1 MWRDRIKRLRVV
13 VEHLLQSSDDEDE
26 AQPHMDQYGNH
37 LRRGGYHPTPQQQ
50 PDATGQQKWRH
61 PWQASKLSKI
71 FARTDTYDE
80 TSFGGK
86 LFRSRTSVPRILFDE
101 LVTEA
106 QRYPELP
113 DHRAGDGQG
122 KRGPSCI
129 PLRIKLGGVLNWM
142 RMGGS
147 ITSAADF
154 ADIDVQTLR
163 RFGKSWARAVML
175 HEYSKHVCVP
185 TGVALDNILEVH
197 AKHGFPGMLDG
208 VDGVTVQ
215 VRGVPWSERNKHKGK
230 DSGVLTR
237 AFNVSGDVRRR
248 IYHVH
253 GSHPGW
259 DNDKTMARFDQHMQ
273 AMRRREIV
281 GSFRLYTSAEG
292 DGAPETLSTLYQLSD
307 NGYHA
312 WVSTQ
317 YPSKHPSGEDDL
329 YWSARG
335 ESVRKNESECIFG
348 ILKMRFLLF
357 AGIFDFGRCGPDD
370 YDKRV
375 ATFDD
380 YFRVVCMLH
389 NRLQDHD
396 GISDLGTFPHDWKPV
411 NFAHDLARRR
421 ARLLQA
427 AGAGGVLP
435 ADRTNILEDDAEQ
448 PQYEIGHDVLHAK
461 LVRHYACA
469 RVRGEVKWLHTAKW
483 SRGLRLDT
491 RPLEAG
497 HRCAARRVGHHG
509 DEEDDE
515 EDDEAAMY
523 DTDASQVPSEVSDE
537 EF

>member
-1 MWRDRIKRLRVV
+1 MLASHGLFVVGLFLFASIQTCLKFRNSARRPSRFVFFPAASTAMWRDRIKRLRVV

-197 AKHGFPGMLDG
+197 AKHGYASQGCW
-208 VDGVTVQ
+208 T
-215 VRGVPWSERNKHKGK
+215 
-230 DSGVLTR
+230 
-237 AFNVSGDVRRR
+237 
-248 IYHVH
+248 
-253 GSHPGW
+253 
-259 DNDKTMARFDQHMQ
+259 
-273 AMRRREIV
+273 
-281 GSFRLYTSAEG
+281 
-292 DGAPETLSTLYQLSD
+292 
-307 NGYHA
+307 
-312 WVSTQ
+312 
-317 YPSKHPSGEDDL
+317 
-329 YWSARG
+329 
-335 ESVRKNESECIFG
+335 
-348 ILKMRFLLF
+348 
-357 AGIFDFGRCGPDD
+357 
-370 YDKRV
+370 
-375 ATFDD
+375 
-380 YFRVVCMLH
+380 VCMVS
-389 NRLQDHD
+389 Q
-396 GISDLGTFPHDWKPV
+396 
-411 NFAHDLARRR
+411 
-421 ARLLQA
+421 
-427 AGAGGVLP
+427 
-435 ADRTNILEDDAEQ
+435 
-448 PQYEIGHDVLHAK
+448 
-461 LVRHYACA
+461 
-469 RVRGEVKWLHTAKW
+469 
-483 SRGLRLDT
+483 SR
-491 RPLEAG
+491 
-497 HRCAARRVGHHG
+497 
-509 DEEDDE
+509 
-515 EDDEAAMY
+515 
-523 DTDASQVPSEVSDE
+523 
-537 EF
+537 